1 METETR
7 KWILPYKFHNIRR
20 RIVFYITQKNWDKIL
35 GYAEEAYDTEKSE
48 IGGMSVMVEDK
59 DGDWTLQ
66 DPVILKQEIT
76 ASNTVLEKEALSRYY
91 SKVGKKMGNKNFR
104 FCWWHSHHTM
114 SAFWSGTDIT
124 AIDEY
129 SDGDFSFALVVN
141 LKGEYKFRVSVWQP
155 VEAHQDVELEI
166 INAKH
171 RCTKK
176 MKEEVKTLCS
186 KPSYSYSWK
195 RNGTYGYKSADQL
208 LKDAAEDPRQERL
221 PFRSTAGQTTSSGKK
236 IPHINDFGTPRLFT
250 EIVTEVDAL
259 NSALIDGTLK
269 YKDYE
274 EAIEELNDEL
284 IVEDSMYKVNLIRE
298 EQVNDLLH
306 ILPAQLVVYD
316 TSDDLDLYNASY
328 GGYYK

>member
-1 METETR
+1 M
-7 KWILPYKFHNIRR
+7 
-20 RIVFYITQKNWDKIL
+20 FYITQKNWDKIL
-35 GYAEEAYDTEKSE
+35 GYAEEAYETEKSE

-66 DPVILKQEIT
+66 DPVILKQEI
-76 ASNTVLEKEALSRYY
+76 SSGNTILEKEALSRYY

-195 RNGTYGYKSADQL
+195 KNGTYGYKSADQL

-221 PFRSTAGQTTSSGKK
+221 PFRSTAGQTTSTGNK
-236 IPHINDFGTPRLFT
+236 IPHINDIGTPRLFT
-250 EIVTEVDAL
+250 EIVTEVDTL
-259 NSALIDGTLK
+259 NAALIDGTLK
-269 YKDYE
+269 YKEYE

-284 IVEDSMYKVNLIRE
+284 VVEDSMYKVNLIRE

-316 TSDDLDLYNASY
+316 TSNDLDLYNTSY

>member
-1 METETR
+1 
-7 KWILPYKFHNIRR
+7 
-20 RIVFYITQKNWDKIL
+20 VFYIKQKNWDKIL
-35 GYAEEAYDTEKSE
+35 GYAEEAYETEKSE
-48 IGGMSVMVEDK
+48 IGGMSVMVEDE
-59 DGDWTLQ
+59 DGDWTLEQ
-66 DPVILKQEIT
+66 PVILKQEI
-76 ASNTVLEKEALSRYY
+76 SSGNTVLEKAALSIYY

-124 AIDEY
+124 AIDEFNE
-129 SDGDFSFALVVN
+129 GDFSFALVVN
-141 LKGEYKFRVSVWQP
+141 LKGEYKFRVSVWNP

-166 INAKH
+166 IDAKH

-176 MKEEVKTLCS
+176 MKEEVKSLCT
-186 KPSYSYSWK
+186 KPTYSGGYSWRK
-195 RNGTYGYKSADQL
+195 EGDTWKGTYGYKSADQ

-221 PFRSTAGQTTSSGKK
+221 PFRTTAGQTTSYGKK
-236 IPHINDFGTPRLFT
+236 IPHINDFATPRGFT
-250 EIVTEVDAL
+250 EIVTAVDAL
-259 NSALIDGTLK
+259 NTAIIGGSLK

-298 EQVNDLLH
+298 DQVNDLLH

-316 TSDDLDLYNASY
+316 TSDDLDLYNSSY
-328 GGYYK
+328 GGFYK

>member
-1 METETR
+1 M
-7 KWILPYKFHNIRR
+7 
-20 RIVFYITQKNWDKIL
+20 FYIKQKNWDKIL
-35 GYAEEAYDTEKSE
+35 GYAEEAYETEKSE

-66 DPVILKQEIT
+66 DPVILKQEI
-76 ASNTVLEKEALSRYY
+76 SSGNTILEKEALSRYY

-284 IVEDSMYKVNLIRE
+284 IVEDSMYKVNLIKE

>member
-1 METETR
+1 M
-7 KWILPYKFHNIRR
+7 
-20 RIVFYITQKNWDKIL
+20 FYITQKNWDKIL

-59 DGDWTLQ
+59 GGDWNLE

-76 ASNTVLEKEALSRYY
+76 AGNTVLEKEALSRYY

-104 FCWWHSHHTM
+104 FCCWHSHHTM

-141 LKGEYKFRVSVWQP
+141 LKGEYKFRVSVWNP
-155 VEAHQDVELEI
+155 VEAHQDTELEI
-166 INAKH
+166 VDAKH

-186 KPSYSYSWK
+186 RPTSTYSGSYSWRK
-195 RNGTYGYKSADQL
+195 EGDVWKGSYGYKSSDQL
-208 LKDAAEDPRQERL
+208 LKNAAEDPRQERL
-221 PFRSTAGQTTSSGKK
+221 PFHSTAGQTTSSGRK
-236 IPHINDFGTPRLFT
+236 IPHINDFATPRGFT
-250 EIVTEVDAL
+250 DIVGEVDEL
-259 NSALIDGTLK
+259 NSDLIDGTIK
-269 YKDYE
+269 YKVYA
-274 EAIEELNDEL
+274 EAIGALNDEL
-284 IVEDSMYKVNLIRE
+284 IVEDSMYKVNLVRE
-298 EQVNDLLH
+298 DQKDELLH

-316 TSDDLDLYNASY
+316 EMDMY
-328 GGYYK
+328 GGYGL

>member
-1 METETR
+1 M
-7 KWILPYKFHNIRR
+7 
-20 RIVFYITQKNWDKIL
+20 FYITQKNWDKIL

-59 DGDWTLQ
+59 GGDWNLE

-76 ASNTVLEKEALSRYY
+76 AGNTVLEKEALSRYY

-141 LKGEYKFRVSVWQP
+141 LKGEYKFRVSVWNP
-155 VEAHQDVELEI
+155 VEAHQDTELEI
-166 INAKH
+166 IDMKH

-186 KPSYSYSWK
+186 RPTSTYSGSYSWRK
-195 RNGTYGYKSADQL
+195 EGDVWKGSYGYKSSDQ

-221 PFRSTAGQTTSSGKK
+221 PFHSTVGQTTSSGRK
-236 IPHINDFGTPRLFT
+236 IPHINDFATPRGFT
-250 EIVTEVDAL
+250 DIVGEVDEL
-259 NSALIDGTLK
+259 NSDLIDGTIK
-269 YKDYE
+269 YKVYA
-274 EAIEELNDEL
+274 EAIGALNDEL
-284 IVEDSMYKVNLIRE
+284 IVEDSMYKVNLVRE
-298 EQVNDLLH
+298 DQKDELLH

-316 TSDDLDLYNASY
+316 EMDMY
-328 GGYYK
+328 GGYGL

>member
-1 METETR
+1 M
-7 KWILPYKFHNIRR
+7 
-20 RIVFYITQKNWDKIL
+20 FYITQKNWDKIL
-35 GYAEEAYDTEKSE
+35 GYAEEAYSTEKSE

-76 ASNTVLEKEALSRYY
+76 AGNTVLEKEALSRYY

>member
-1 METETR
+1 M
-7 KWILPYKFHNIRR
+7 
-20 RIVFYITQKNWDKIL
+20 FYIKQKNWDKIL
-35 GYAEEAYDTEKSE
+35 GYAEEAYETEKSE

-66 DPVILKQEIT
+66 DPVILKQEI
-76 ASNTVLEKEALSRYY
+76 SSGNTILEKEALSRYY

-195 RNGTYGYKSADQL
+195 KNGTYGYKSADQL

-250 EIVTEVDAL
+250 EIVTEVDTL
-259 NSALIDGTLK
+259 NAALIDGTLK
-269 YKDYE
+269 YKEYE

-284 IVEDSMYKVNLIRE
+284 VVEDSMYKVNLIRE

-316 TSDDLDLYNASY
+316 TSNDLDLYNASY

>member
-1 METETR
+1 
-7 KWILPYKFHNIRR
+7 
-20 RIVFYITQKNWDKIL
+20 VFYITQKNWDKIL

-59 DGDWTLQ
+59 DGDWTLEQ
-66 DPVILKQEIT
+66 PVILKQEIT
-76 ASNTVLEKEALSRYY
+76 TGNTVLEKEALSRYY

-104 FCWWHSHHTM
+104 FCWGHSHHTM

-141 LKGEYKFRVSVWQP
+141 LKGEYKFRVSVWNP

-166 INAKH
+166 IDAKH

-186 KPSYSYSWK
+186 RPTSTYSGSYSWRK
-195 RNGTYGYKSADQL
+195 EGDVWKGSYGYKSSDQ

-221 PFRSTAGQTTSSGKK
+221 PFHSTAGQTTSSGRK
-236 IPHINDFGTPRLFT
+236 IPHINDFATPRGFT
-250 EIVTEVDAL
+250 DIVGEVDEL
-259 NSALIDGTLK
+259 NSDLIDGTIK
-269 YKDYE
+269 YKVYA
-274 EAIEELNDEL
+274 EAIGALNDEL
-284 IVEDSMYKVNLIRE
+284 IVEDSMYKVNLVRE
-298 EQVNDLLH
+298 DQKDELLH

-316 TSDDLDLYNASY
+316 EMDMY
-328 GGYYK
+328 GGYGL

>member
-1 METETR
+1 M
-7 KWILPYKFHNIRR
+7 
-20 RIVFYITQKNWDKIL
+20 FYIKQKNWDKIL
-35 GYAEEAYDTEKSE
+35 GYAEEAYETEKSE

-166 INAKH
+166 IDAKH

-176 MKEEVKTLCS
+176 MKEEVKSLCN
-186 KPSYSYSWK
+186 KPTSTYAGTYSWRK
-195 RNGTYGYKSADQL
+195 NGSYGYKSTDQL
-208 LKDAAEDPRQERL
+208 LKDAAEDPRQERI
-221 PFRSTAGQTTSSGKK
+221 PFHSSVSGTAASGNK
-236 IPHINDFGTPRLFT
+236 F
-250 EIVTEVDAL
+250 VTFPDVVEEVDDY
-259 NSALIDGTLK
+259 NSDLIAGTIDYNT
-269 YKDYE
+269 YKE
-274 EAIEELNDEL
+274 SIEELNKDLEKQNS
-284 IVEDSMYKVNLIRE
+284 IYKVNTIRKD
-298 EQVNDLLH
+298 QVGDLLH
-306 ILPAQLVVYD
+306 ILPAQLVVYAKTGD
-316 TSDDLDLYNASY
+316 EVDHVYNDWGWGDYS
-328 GGYYK
+328 

>member
-1 METETR
+1 M
-7 KWILPYKFHNIRR
+7 
-20 RIVFYITQKNWDKIL
+20 FYITQKNWDRIL
-35 GYAEEAYDTEKSE
+35 GYAEEAYETEKSE

-59 DGDWTLQ
+59 DGDWTLEQ
-66 DPVILKQEIT
+66 PVILKQEIT
-76 ASNTVLEKEALSRYY
+76 TGNTVLEKEALSRYY

-141 LKGEYKFRVSVWQP
+141 LKGEYKFRVSVWNP

-166 INAKH
+166 IDAKH

-186 KPSYSYSWK
+186 RPTSTYSGSYSWRK
-195 RNGTYGYKSADQL
+195 EGDVWKGSYGYKSSDQL
-208 LKDAAEDPRQERL
+208 LKNAAEDPRQERL
-221 PFRSTAGQTTSSGKK
+221 PFHSTAGQTTSSGRK
-236 IPHINDFGTPRLFT
+236 IPHINDFATPRGFT
-250 EIVTEVDAL
+250 DIVGEVDEL
-259 NSALIDGTLK
+259 NSDLIDGTIK
-269 YKDYE
+269 YKVYA
-274 EAIEELNDEL
+274 EAIGALNDEL
-284 IVEDSMYKVNLIRE
+284 IVEDSMYKVNLVRE
-298 EQVNDLLH
+298 DQKDELLH

-316 TSDDLDLYNASY
+316 EMDMY
-328 GGYYK
+328 GGYGL

>member
-1 METETR
+1 M
-7 KWILPYKFHNIRR
+7 
-20 RIVFYITQKNWDKIL
+20 FYITQKNWDKIL
-35 GYAEEAYDTEKSE
+35 GFAEEAYETEKSE

>member
-1 METETR
+1 M
-7 KWILPYKFHNIRR
+7 
-20 RIVFYITQKNWDKIL
+20 FYITQKNWDKIL

-59 DGDWTLQ
+59 GGDWNLE

-76 ASNTVLEKEALSRYY
+76 AGNTVLEKEALSRYY

-141 LKGEYKFRVSVWQP
+141 LKGEYKFRVSVWNP
-155 VEAHQDVELEI
+155 VEAHQDTELEI
-166 INAKH
+166 VDAKH

-186 KPSYSYSWK
+186 RPTSTYSGSYSWRK
-195 RNGTYGYKSADQL
+195 EGDVWKGSYGYKSSDQ

-221 PFRSTAGQTTSSGKK
+221 PFHSTAGQTTSSGRK
-236 IPHINDFGTPRLFT
+236 IPHINDFATPRGFT
-250 EIVTEVDAL
+250 DIVGEVDEL
-259 NSALIDGTLK
+259 NSDLIDGTIK
-269 YKDYE
+269 YKVYA
-274 EAIEELNDEL
+274 EAIGALNDEL
-284 IVEDSMYKVNLIRE
+284 IVEDSMYKVNLVRE
-298 EQVNDLLH
+298 DQKDELLH

-316 TSDDLDLYNASY
+316 EMDMY
-328 GGYYK
+328 GGYGL

>member
-1 METETR
+1 
-7 KWILPYKFHNIRR
+7 
-20 RIVFYITQKNWDKIL
+20 
-35 GYAEEAYDTEKSE
+35 
-48 IGGMSVMVEDK
+48 
-59 DGDWTLQ
+59 
-66 DPVILKQEIT
+66 
-76 ASNTVLEKEALSRYY
+76 
-91 SKVGKKMGNKNFR
+91 
-104 FCWWHSHHTM
+104 M

-129 SDGDFSFALVVN
+129 NDGDFSFALVVN
-141 LKGEYKFRVSVWQP
+141 LKGEYKFRVSVWNP
-155 VEAHQDVELEI
+155 VEAHQDTELEI
-166 INAKH
+166 VDMKH

-186 KPSYSYSWK
+186 RPTSTYSGSYSWRK
-195 RNGTYGYKSADQL
+195 EGDTWKGTYGYKSTDQL

-221 PFRSTAGQTTSSGKK
+221 PFRTTTGQTTSSGRK
-236 IPHINDFGTPRLFT
+236 IPHINDFATPRGFT
-250 EIVTEVDAL
+250 EIVTAVDAL
-259 NSALIDGTLK
+259 NAAIIDGSLK

-298 EQVNDLLH
+298 DQVNDLLH

-316 TSDDLDLYNASY
+316 ETDMYGY